1 LRPGDFGPPTGEVR
15 SLPTIPPVEVFRA
28 GATPD
33 ESYDR
38 RVAEVQMPVREI
50 RTDTREKLEAI
61 EGNLRE
67 AAGIQDDL
75 VRKILTAILHRQAE
89 HYRKLDHLEREPR
102 DRPA

>member
-1 LRPGDFGPPTGEVR
+1 M
-15 SLPTIPPVEVFRA
+15 S
-28 GATPD
+28 
-33 ESYDR
+33 
-38 RVAEVQMPVREI
+38 VREI

-75 VRKILTAILHRQAE
+75 VRKILTAILQRQAD
-89 HYRKLDHLEREPR
+89 HYRKLDHLERDTR